1 MLFLFSSVS
10 AQEDAVEDEVVTEE
24 GEDSK
29 VEAEEEEPAAE
40 ETSPTGKVSFFGQ
53 NKFLGWKGC

>member
-29 VEAEEEEPAAE
+29 VEAEEEEPA
-40 ETSPTGKVSFFGQ
+40 
-53 NKFLGWKGC
+53 GCDRVAPWRL